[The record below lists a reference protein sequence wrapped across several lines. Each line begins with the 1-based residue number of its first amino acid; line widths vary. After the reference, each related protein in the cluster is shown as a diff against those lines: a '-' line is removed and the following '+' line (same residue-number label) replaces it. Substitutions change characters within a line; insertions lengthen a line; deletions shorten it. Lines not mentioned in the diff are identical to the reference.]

1 MRTVGV
7 WLGIVGSVLGG
18 AAIGAAAPPGDV
30 TAYGVFGIQQ
40 TTIGSRAR
48 VKGDVGCFFGEV
60 SLGQSTRVSGAAA
73 APSIHLRRRARALG
87 GYFCSMLD
95 GGDATC
101 GTLPNPLVVTPSL
114 VLVGPPSNVDV
125 SVAPRGKATTP
136 VQAGAYG
143 KLTAGTAAEVTLA
156 GGTYQFES
164 IDVGAR
170 AKVLC
175 LAACDVTVRGQVKV
189 GQAARLGAVDSIAAA
204 AAVVR
209 IAGSGTNT
217 ALDAKSR
224 ADIRGTIYA
233 PSGGVKLGA
242 AAKQAGALVGGTVS
256 IGPRA
261 RLLGPSGGT

>member
-1 MRTVGV
+1 MRTLGV
-7 WLGIVGSVLGG
+7 WLGMVAWVLGG
-18 AAIGAAAPPGDV
+18 AAIGAAAPPNDV
-30 TAYGVFGIQQ
+30 MAYGVFGIQE

-48 VKGDVGCFFGEV
+48 VQGDVGCFFGAV
-60 SLGQSTRVSGAAA
+60 SLGQSTHVSGAAA

-95 GGDATC
+95 GGNATC
-101 GTLPNPLVVTPSL
+101 STLPNPLVATPAL
-114 VLVGPPSNVDV
+114 VLVGPPSNIDV
-125 SVAPRGKATTP
+125 SVAARGKATTP
-136 VQAGAYG
+136 IQPGAYG
-143 KLTAGTAAEVTLA
+143 ALTAGTAAEMTLA

-164 IDVGAR
+164 IEAGAR

-175 LAACDVTVRGQVKV
+175 LAACDVTVRGQVKL
-189 GQAARLGAVDSIAAA
+189 GQAARLGAVDSIAAS

-209 IAGSGTNT
+209 IAGTGTKP

-224 ADIRGTIYA
+224 VEIRGTIYA
-233 PSGGVKLGA
+233 PSADVKLGA
-242 AAKQAGALVGGTVS
+242 AAKQSGALVGGTVS